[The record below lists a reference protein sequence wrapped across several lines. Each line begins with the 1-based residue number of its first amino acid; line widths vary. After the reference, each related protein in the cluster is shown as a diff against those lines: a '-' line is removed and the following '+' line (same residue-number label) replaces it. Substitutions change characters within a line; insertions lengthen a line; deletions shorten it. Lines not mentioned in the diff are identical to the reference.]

1 MAEEQKKP
9 HGARKVKHAREQ
21 GLLLFAGF
29 ALAVWMKADGQ
40 LFLAYVAGLTGL
52 SGAFIYGNV
61 KEHQSSAGPQPAIKP
76 ATQAS

>member
-1 MAEEQKKP
+1 MSEPTEKR
-9 HGARKVKHAREQ
+9 HGTRKVKHAREQ

-29 ALAVWMKADGQ
+29 ALAAWLKVDGQ

-61 KEHQSSAGPQPAIKP
+61 KEHQAQPQVAFKP
-76 ATQAS
+76 ATQAT